1 MNNKKTFLLIDAIQQ
16 AQGDDALE
24 LRRWIHDEEALR
36 NMKVPAVTAIYE
48 RLGLRQQLEQRMATL
63 AADVKTQLSLIDM
76 DEEHRKGFERLVDN
90 LLHRMS

>member
-1 MNNKKTFLLIDAIQQ
+1 
-16 AQGDDALE
+16 
-24 LRRWIHDEEALR
+24 
-36 NMKVPAVTAIYE
+36 
-48 RLGLRQQLEQRMATL
+48 MAAL

>member
-1 MNNKKTFLLIDAIQQ
+1 
-16 AQGDDALE
+16 
-24 LRRWIHDEEALR
+24 
-36 NMKVPAVTAIYE
+36 MKVPAVTAIYE
-48 RLGLRQQLEQRMATL
+48 RLGLRQQLEQRMAAL